1 MSRMRIQSTFARQS
15 GAALFMALMFL
26 IIITMLSL
34 SAMRSSIMELRMAGN
49 EEEQMYAVQRAQA
62 AIDATVTDAANT
74 PVIGGI
80 GDTTCLPGAVGC
92 TRDTLDLSTYPE
104 ITDDIEDGYLDVR
117 VRRIRPLEKTAPRTI
132 GTSASVFS
140 YASFEVTGQFNG
152 LDDGRGNAQVN
163 EGVMVLISK

>member
-1 MSRMRIQSTFARQS
+1 MNNTSNISMGKQE

-62 AIDATVTDAANT
+62 AIDATVTDSSNT

-80 GDTTCLPGAVGC
+80 DDTTCLPDASGC
-92 TRDTLDLSTYPE
+92 TRHTLSLSGATNLQ
-104 ITDDIEDGYLDVR
+104 DDIEAGHLDIQ
-117 VRRIRPLEKTAPRTI
+117 VRRIRPLERAAPRTI

-140 YASFEVTGQFNG
+140 YATFEVRGEYDA
-152 LDDGRGNAQVN
+152 LDAGRGSARVH

>member
-1 MSRMRIQSTFARQS
+1 MIKNIHKHSMKRQE

-49 EEEQMYAVQRAQA
+49 QEEQMYAVQRAQA
-62 AIDATVTDAANT
+62 AIDATVTDPANT
-74 PVIGGI
+74 PVIGSVD
-80 GDTTCLPGAVGC
+80 DTTCLPNATGC
-92 TRDTLDLSTYPE
+92 TRNTLDLSDTTNLQE
-104 ITDDIEDGYLDVR
+104 DIDAGYIDIQ
-117 VRRIRPLEKTAPRTI
+117 VRRIRPLERAAPRTI

-140 YASFEVTGQFNG
+140 YATFEVRGEYDA
-152 LDDGRGNAQVN
+152 LDAGRGSAQVY